1 MNFESDLSK
10 GECLTVEFKS
20 WIKTSGIKECINLV
34 TPELVAFSNTKGGT
48 VYLGV
53 EDDGEVTGCIGP
65 YSIQNIL
72 RSEEHTSELQSH

>member
-48 VYLGV
+48 VYLGKMM
-53 EDDGEVTGCIGP
+53 EK
-65 YSIQNIL
+65 
-72 RSEEHTSELQSH
+72 

>member
-34 TPELVAFSNTKGGT
+34 TPELVAFSNILHLHSFLDGT
-48 VYLGV
+48 VCHKIV
-53 EDDGEVTGCIGP
+53 
-65 YSIQNIL
+65 
-72 RSEEHTSELQSH
+72 RTSKQH